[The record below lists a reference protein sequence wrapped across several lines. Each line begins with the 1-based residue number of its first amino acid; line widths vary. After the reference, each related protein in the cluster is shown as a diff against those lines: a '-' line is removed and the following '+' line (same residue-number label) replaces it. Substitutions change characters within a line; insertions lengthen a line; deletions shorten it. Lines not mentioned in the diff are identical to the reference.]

1 MRYILYFIIGGFTVS
16 IATYL
21 ANSAR
26 GLLAAFVTNLPF
38 LTLITFIVVYSES
51 GEGAVLSYARGLI
64 LMLLP
69 WLAYIFT
76 VIFLTERAGFL
87 LSLTLGVISYIIFA
101 FLIMAIKGSLS
112 D

>member
-16 IATYL
+16 LATYL
-21 ANSAR
+21 ASTAR

-38 LTLITFIVVYSES
+38 LTLISFIAIYYES

-69 WLAYIFT
+69 WITYIFT
-76 VIFLTERAGFL
+76 IILLMKRGGFI
-87 LSLTLGVISYIIFA
+87 LSLSLGVLFYIIFA
-101 FLIMAIKGSLS
+101 WFIMMLKGAFHY
-112 D
+112 